1 MIPGIESKSGKI
13 QQYHTFFNATQL
25 IGSFKIMTD
34 LPLCT
39 SDVKQE
45 VKIRL
50 GKEGQAALPPKTVLQ
65 CFDDIVERLGREP
78 ALFQKR
84 PIEVRMNVLNIC

>member
-1 MIPGIESKSGKI
+1 
-13 QQYHTFFNATQL
+13 
-25 IGSFKIMTD
+25 MTD
-34 LPLCT
+34 LPLST

-65 CFDDIVERLGREP
+65 CFDEIVERLGSEP

-84 PIEVRMNVLNIC
+84 LIEVRMNGAQWLLEDWTLESSDALFAFMHSSLAGHSSGRY